1 MARGTE
7 AQDCATGGERPGR
20 ATDPADPIPTRVRLA
35 YGFGSVST
43 AVKNAAFA
51 YLLLYY
57 NQVIGIPATIVSTA
71 IAATLIV
78 DALVDPLI
86 GRWSDMTRTRI
97 GRRHPFIL
105 GSTIPTAIFF
115 LLIWLPPA
123 GLSPMQTGIWIFAV
137 ASITR
142 VAVSAYDIPST
153 AMAPELTSDY
163 ADRTKL
169 FSLRFWFGYVGTFA
183 FVALSLTF
191 FFVETPEYPVGQLNP
206 DGYIKFAA
214 AGAILMAAAI
224 LVCGFGTMSQI
235 PRMRQAD
242 ARPPAGIGWLT
253 HLREMLA
260 AFRNRAFLSIFGFG
274 VLKLTAIGLA
284 GALAL
289 YFNTYIF
296 DLGATQIAI
305 LALEAVTAATLAAP
319 LAPIFARKF
328 GKKQTAMTMA
338 ICGILVSVTPLVLTY
353 FGLFL
358 PVGHSLV
365 VPVLLIQG
373 TISGSMIMIS
383 LINTSSMLADVVD
396 DYAVKTG
403 QHSSGVFFS
412 ASSFMQQCSAALGV
426 FVAGLILTSAGF
438 PEKVDPST
446 ISRAAELS
454 LIAHYVP
461 TVLALWLVGVL
472 ILLFYDIDQERH
484 RSNVDRLREVAAEE
498 RAREAENAGVN
509 PSTF

>member
-1 MARGTE
+1 MARDAE
-7 AQDCATGGERPGR
+7 AQVSTG
-20 ATDPADPIPTRVRLA
+20 PAKSKRSVSADHVPVRVRLA

-57 NQVIGIPATIVSTA
+57 NQVVGIPATIVSTA
-71 IAATLIV
+71 IAATLVV

-105 GSTIPTAIFF
+105 GAAIPTAAFF
-115 LLIWLPPA
+115 LLIWIPPD
-123 GLSPMQTGIWIFAV
+123 GLSAMQTGIWIFAT
-137 ASITR
+137 ASLTR
-142 VAVSAYDIPST
+142 IAVSAYDIPST

-163 ADRTKL
+163 AGRTSL

-191 FFVETPEYPVGQLNP
+191 FFVETPEHPVGQLNP
-206 DGYIKFAA
+206 EGYIKFAV

-224 LVCGFGTMSQI
+224 LVCGLGTMSQI

-242 ARPPAGIGWLT
+242 TRPAARGAWLT

-260 AFRNRAFLSIFGFG
+260 AFRNRGFLAIFGFG

-296 DLGATQIAI
+296 DLGAKQIAI

-319 LAPIFARKF
+319 LAPVFSRKF
-328 GKKQTAMTMA
+328 GKKRTAMTTA
-338 ICGILVSVTPLVLTY
+338 VLGILISVTPLVLTY

-358 PVGHSLV
+358 PAGHSLL
-365 VPVLLIQG
+365 VPVLLVQG
-373 TISGSMIMIS
+373 TISGSLIAIS

-396 DYAVKTG
+396 DHAVRSG

-426 FVAGLILTSAGF
+426 FVAGFLLASAGF
-438 PEKVDPST
+438 PEKADPT
-446 ISRAAELS
+446 TVSRAAELS

-461 TVLALWLVGVL
+461 TVIALWLIGVL
-472 ILLFYDIDQERH
+472 LLLFYDIDQKRH
-484 RSNVDRLREVAAEE
+484 SANLDRLREVAAEE
-498 RAREAENAGVN
+498 RAREAENAGIN
-509 PSTF
+509 PSTY